1 MILKTLYHYRGTSE
15 EKKKKEEKKKAL
27 IKDADKRNKK

>member
-15 EKKKKEEKKKAL
+15 EKKRKEKKAL
-27 IKDADKRNKK
+27 IKYADKRNKK

>member
-15 EKKKKEEKKKAL
+15 AL
-27 IKDADKRNKK
+27 IKMLTSIIKKVITRRKI